1 MTTLH
6 PDPQLKNTLQNL
18 LITTLK
24 NTKSTYS
31 YQQSPQN
38 INRSFLPSTAKIFT
52 APWAI
57 TLTPIFE
64 RQYQSITILKTYNH
78 SRIELSF
85 IGEGN
90 NSIQAARHYHRFIA
104 SFSWK
109 KRQFFRDYCK
119 HLTVSEKTNLAK
131 EVIFQQRAI
140 ICNDELLLLI
150 REKRNIL
157 SYIKLHSLEE
167 NIVNTVYK
175 PLLI

>member
-6 PDPQLKNTLQNL
+6 PEHQLKTTLQNL
-18 LITTLK
+18 LTTTLESTK
-24 NTKSTYS
+24 NTYS
-31 YQQSPQN
+31 CQQSPQHV
-38 INRSFLPSTAKIFT
+38 NRSFLPSTAKIFI

-64 RQYQSITILKTYNH
+64 YQYQSITILKKYNN
-78 SRIELSF
+78 SKIELSF
-85 IGEGN
+85 IGEGDK
-90 NSIQAARHYHRFIA
+90 SIQAARHYHRFIA
-104 SFSWK
+104 SFNWK
-109 KRQFFRDYCK
+109 KRRFFRDYCK
-119 HLTVSEKTNLAK
+119 HLTTSEKVNLAK

-150 REKRNIL
+150 QEKSNVL
-157 SYIKLHSLEE
+157 SYIKLHYLEK